1 MSNLNPTKAK
11 KRVSPILISFLA
23 SGIFLVVVVLAI
35 NIYRSNQSN
44 DTSAIVHD
52 VSAYTGTTYEP
63 PVELDDF
70 VMAATTGVEMSLN
83 DFKGQYVLL
92 FFGFTHCPDVCPTT
106 LAIFRQ
112 VKDLLGDDASDV
124 IFLFISVDSPRDTP
138 EVIAIY
144 LSNFDPDFIGM
155 SGDDETLQ
163 AIAAPF
169 GLFYERNNAES
180 QTNYSVDHTGRSYV
194 IDREG
199 QLRISYAYG
208 TEAEIITDGLRELMQ
223 RDGD

>member
-11 KRVSPILISFLA
+11 KRVSPILISFFA
-23 SGIFLVVVVLAI
+23 SGIFLVVVVLAT

-44 DTSAIVHD
+44 DMSAIVHD
-52 VSAYTGTTYEP
+52 VSSYTGTTYEP

-70 VMAATTGVEMSLN
+70 VMAASTGVEMSLN

-138 EVIAIY
+138 EVIATY

-169 GLFYERNNAES
+169 GLFYKRNNAES

-199 QLRISYAYG
+199 RLRISYAYS

-223 RDGD
+223 QDGD